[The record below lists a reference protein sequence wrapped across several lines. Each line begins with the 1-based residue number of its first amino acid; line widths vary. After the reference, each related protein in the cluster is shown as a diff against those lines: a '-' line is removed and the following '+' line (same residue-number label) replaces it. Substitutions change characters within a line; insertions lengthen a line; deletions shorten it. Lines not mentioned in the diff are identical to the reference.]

1 MPVATERGRKATYL
15 EGLLPIK
22 SHDLWSRGLFKGSLE
37 KVKALYLQY
46 HKSSFHQTCPS
57 GGLQWEAPTYKV
69 TWPFYYAVLRDNMTN
84 WKPYIST
91 TTMPMATK
99 LHRKVKY
106 LQGLLPITSH
116 DPWSCGFSWITTMPQ
131 YPWSSKLAGWWL
143 TMKDSHVLFHCHNAS
158 EDLVMNG
165 VQLQAHVPTHA
176 IFILGVWSWHA
187 LFSIIDLLG
196 LSLSHVW
203 RLLKILHV
211 EKILFIS
218 LVLQKF
224 RSLISIHSQSWYM
237 HRMERVEEDTLLVF
251 DGTHHVSRSFLS
263 SLVQLKHMIGLS

>member
-1 MPVATERGRKATYL
+1 MWNLALQPLRTYHLCHDAYGHQTWQGGGLPWRAPTHKIACGHVLRDNMTNLKLYISTTTMPVATERGRKATYL

-116 DPWSCGFSWITTMPQ
+116 DPWHVVLAGLPQCHNTHGHQSWQDGDLLWRTRTSFFTVTMPL
-131 YPWSSKLAGWWL
+131 K
-143 TMKDSHVLFHCHNAS
+143 
-158 EDLVMNG
+158 
-165 VQLQAHVPTHA
+165 
-176 IFILGVWSWHA
+176 IWSWMACNRRRTCPHTPY
-187 LFSIIDLLG
+187 LF
-196 LSLSHVW
+196 
-203 RLLKILHV
+203 
-211 EKILFIS
+211 
-218 LVLQKF
+218 
-224 RSLISIHSQSWYM
+224 
-237 HRMERVEEDTLLVF
+237 
-251 DGTHHVSRSFLS
+251 
-263 SLVQLKHMIGLS
+263 